1 LKYVADIVV
10 KLKKSILDP
19 QGDAVRSAL
28 RSMGYTGVQDV
39 RIGKRI
45 EVRLEAANETE
56 CKRAVDEMCAKLLAN
71 TVVETYDFSIRE
83 EPRE

>member
-1 LKYVADIVV
+1 MVYVADIVV

-28 RSMGYTGVQDV
+28 KSMGYDGVHDV

-45 EVRLEAANETE
+45 EVRLEATCEDE
-56 CKRAVDEMCAKLLAN
+56 CMRLVDEMCAKLLSN
-71 TVVETYDFSIRE
+71 TVVEDYDFSIRE
-83 EPRE
+83 APRG

>member
-1 LKYVADIVV
+1 MVYVADIVV

-28 RSMGYTGVQDV
+28 KSMGYHGVQDV

-45 EVRLEAANETE
+45 EVRLEAADEAGCT
-56 CKRAVDEMCAKLLAN
+56 KTVDEICAKLLAN
-71 TVVETYDFSIRE
+71 TVVEAYDFSIRE
-83 EPRE
+83 ESGE

>member
-1 LKYVADIVV
+1 MVYVADIVV
-10 KLKKSILDP
+10 TLKKSILDP

-45 EVRLEAANETE
+45 EVRLEAASEAE
-56 CKRAVDEMCAKLLAN
+56 CRQAVDEMCSRLLAN
-71 TVVETYDFSIRE
+71 TVVEAYDFSIKE
-83 EPRE
+83 APRG

>member
-1 LKYVADIVV
+1 MKYVADIVV
-10 KLKKSILDP
+10 KLKESILDP

-28 RSMGYTGVQDV
+28 KSMGYTGVQDV

-45 EVRLEAANETE
+45 EVRLEAADEAE